1 MLRHAAILLVSALVI
16 MLGACT
22 DETSS
27 PTDEASGQ
35 AATSH
40 DTEKETFGLVQM
52 GHTAHAF
59 AENARAWDGTSTEGR
74 FAYVSAPCSADAPVN
89 NNATNLATFNS
100 RLPGARS
107 PASTRMHPLQF
118 EVNRT
123 EERVGDLSGTLSL
136 TVCQLTSG
144 STPEDDSTPDAERDR
159 ITLKWSATPRRTSE
173 EEIVFDGRFDI
184 QEGTG
189 RYEGITGSGT
199 LHGYFTCAYVPGDC
213 EAAGAFTDVMV
224 IMIGTYEHPD
234 IRGK

>member
-1 MLRHAAILLVSALVI
+1 MLRDSAILLVGALVI
-16 MLGACT
+16 TLGACT

-27 PTDEASGQ
+27 PPDEASEEASALHNAG
-35 AATSH
+35 
-40 DTEKETFGLVQM
+40 EETFGLVQM

-118 EVNRT
+118 EVNQTR
-123 EERVGDLSGTLSL
+123 ERVGDLSGTLSL
-136 TVCQLTSG
+136 TVCQLASG
-144 STPEDDSTPDAERDR
+144 STPEDDPTSDAEKDR
-159 ITLKWSATPRRTSE
+159 IILDWSATSRRTSE
-173 EEIVFDGRFDI
+173 EEIVFDGHFDI

-224 IMIGTYEHPD
+224 LMIGTYEHPD